1 MLKTENLDSQGWMGI
16 GLYMILGI
24 LSNTH
29 IYLFHKKV
37 IFMTSKKWIM
47 TMLLILALAGCSNL
61 KKQGDVVGGISD
73 KEALKV
79 AKEKTEITKVESE
92 ELKNLE
98 VDLDKFF
105 DDPKLME
112 KSHCPVYWIIKGA
125 DKKGESLTVYVNYK
139 KPSIYYVKNE
149 R

>member
-1 MLKTENLDSQGWMGI
+1 MDNDNATYFSSYRMFK
-16 GLYMILGI
+16 
-24 LSNTH
+24 
-29 IYLFHKKV
+29 
-37 IFMTSKKWIM
+37 SKK
-47 TMLLILALAGCSNL
+47 TRRCG
-61 KKQGDVVGGISD
+61 GGISD

-112 KSHCPVYWIIKGA
+112 KSPCPVYWIIKGI
-125 DKKGESLTVYVNYK
+125 DKEGKSLIVYVNYK

>member
-1 MLKTENLDSQGWMGI
+1 
-16 GLYMILGI
+16 MI
-24 LSNTH
+24 
-29 IYLFHKKV
+29 
-37 IFMTSKKWIM
+37 SKKWIM

-98 VDLDKFF
+98 VDLNKFF
-105 DDPKLME
+105 GDPKLMK
-112 KSHCPVYWIIKGA
+112 KSPCPVYWIIKGI
-125 DKKGESLTVYVNYK
+125 DKEGKSLTVYVNYK
-139 KPSIYYVKNE
+139 KPGIYYIKNE

>member
-1 MLKTENLDSQGWMGI
+1 
-16 GLYMILGI
+16 MI
-24 LSNTH
+24 
-29 IYLFHKKV
+29 
-37 IFMTSKKWIM
+37 SKKWIM
-47 TMLLILALAGCSNL
+47 TMLLILALTGCSNL
-61 KKQGDVVGGISD
+61 EKQGDVVGGISD

-79 AKEKTEITKVESE
+79 AKEKAEITKVKSK

-112 KSHCPVYWIIKGA
+112 KSPCPVYWIIKGV
-125 DKKGESLTVYVNYK
+125 DKKGKSLTVYVNYK

>member
-1 MLKTENLDSQGWMGI
+1 
-16 GLYMILGI
+16 MI
-24 LSNTH
+24 
-29 IYLFHKKV
+29 
-37 IFMTSKKWIM
+37 SKKWIM
-47 TMLLILALAGCSNL
+47 TMLLILALTGCSNL

-73 KEALKV
+73 NEALKV
-79 AKEKTEITKVESE
+79 AKEKAEITKVKSE

-112 KSHCPVYWIIKGA
+112 KSPCPVYWIIKGI
-125 DKKGESLTVYVNYK
+125 DKEGKSLTVYVNYK
-139 KPSIYYVKNE
+139 KPDIYYIKNE